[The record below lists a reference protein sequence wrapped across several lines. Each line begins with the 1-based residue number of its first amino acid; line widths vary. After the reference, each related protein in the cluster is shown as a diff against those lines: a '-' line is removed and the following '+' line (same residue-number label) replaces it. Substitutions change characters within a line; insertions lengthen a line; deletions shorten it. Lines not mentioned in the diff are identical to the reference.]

1 MYTIGKPNALT
12 GRVNLRVTQS
22 ELDQL
27 REEADMAG
35 LSLSEM
41 VRRRYFGMPII
52 ARSDEVTIRE
62 LRRLGGLVKH
72 LHNESKGAYA
82 EEVTAA
88 IRALTQAIEQLAT
101 PS

>member
-72 LHNESKGAYA
+72 LHNQSKGAYS
-82 EEVTAA
+82 EEVTQA
-88 IRALTQAIEQLAT
+88 IRALTQAIEQLAK

>member
-27 REEADMAG
+27 REEADMAS

-72 LHNESKGAYA
+72 LHNQSNGAYA
-82 EEVTAA
+82 DDVTAA
-88 IRALTQAIEQLAT
+88 IRALTLAIEQLAK
-101 PS
+101 SS